1 MPRRRPHSFGR
12 MPPAAEPRRKSVV
25 AKVAEGVAKKEATHV
40 ELVAVLKTMLRP
52 GRCTRWSTLRRMLAL
67 TGHRESRTHVIALA
81 IFEVMPDAY
90 LGREA
95 PRGRGPRCVFG
106 VQLRC
111 NLEAMRE
118 AIEKRWEKRLDTPPE
133 VPLISMEY
141 KLPRPANDNGM
152 GDGRLA
158 ELTTR
163 VHQRCEDAKAY
174 YSIATD
180 YLFRCGWAHYPGHKA
195 IWSRHCE
202 GATKRE
208 IAEEV
213 GMAETSVQ
221 SVLDFHRARAGIT
234 HR

>member
-1 MPRRRPHSFGR
+1 MPRRRPRSFGR
-12 MPPAAEPRRKSVV
+12 MPPAAEPRRKGII
-25 AKVAEGVAKKEATHV
+25 AKVAEGVAKKEATHR
-40 ELVAVLKTMLRP
+40 ELVAILKTMLRP
-52 GRCTRWSTLRRMLAL
+52 GKATRWSTIRRMLAL

-81 IFEVMPDAY
+81 IFEVMPEAY

-106 VQLRC
+106 VSLRC

-118 AIEKRWEKRLDTPPE
+118 AIEKRWEAKVGISREVTLTPTRFKLPPE
-133 VPLISMEY
+133 E
-141 KLPRPANDNGM
+141 NDNSCLNQEVISVH
-152 GDGRLA
+152 RRRA
-158 ELTTR
+158 EC
-163 VHQRCEDAKAY
+163 QSY
-174 YSIATD
+174 YAFATD
-180 YLFRCGWAHYPGHKA
+180 YLHRCGWAHYPGHKA